1 MYRVYDTQKK
11 RWLKYDIY
19 LMPNGD
25 LYKLEKPIFRKRNTL
40 KQLSNERYIVHR
52 DIGLTDKNG
61 ILMYEGDICE
71 AMINEDETINAEIAY
86 VDHIASYVL
95 LDYKTGRYYSLGTE
109 QANLIEVVGNVLDTP
124 ELLEFE
130 EEVSDDKQPLQ
141 ESEI

>member
-52 DIGLTDKNG
+52 DIGLTDKNDVL
-61 ILMYEGDICE
+61 IYQGDIVK
-71 AMINEDETINAEIAY
+71 ANINEDEYINAEVAY
-86 VDHIASYVL
+86 VEHIASYVI
-95 LDYKTGRYYSLGTE
+95 LDFKEGRYYSLGTE
-109 QANLIEVVGNVLDTP
+109 ECSHLEVIGNVFDTP
-124 ELLEFE
+124 ELLGFE
-130 EEVSDDKQPLQ
+130 EEVNED
-141 ESEI
+141 E